1 MLIQFNFNNFKSFRD
16 EAILDL
22 SATKI
27 TEFVDRVATI
37 GNEKILPVA
46 AIYGANAS
54 GKSNVYAAFEY
65 MSEYVVNSFRYG
77 DEGENYSEY
86 RPTPFL
92 FDTKSESAES
102 SFEVYFTVPGDKT
115 EKTYNYGFCV
125 GCEGVTEEWLNYK
138 AKSARKY
145 SNVFIVLKRN

>member
-54 GKSNVYAAFEY
+54 GKTNVYAAFEY
-65 MSEYVVNSFRYG
+65 MSEYDVNSFR
-77 DEGENYSEY
+77 
-86 RPTPFL
+86 
-92 FDTKSESAES
+92 
-102 SFEVYFTVPGDKT
+102 
-115 EKTYNYGFCV
+115 
-125 GCEGVTEEWLNYK
+125 
-138 AKSARKY
+138 
-145 SNVFIVLKRN
+145 